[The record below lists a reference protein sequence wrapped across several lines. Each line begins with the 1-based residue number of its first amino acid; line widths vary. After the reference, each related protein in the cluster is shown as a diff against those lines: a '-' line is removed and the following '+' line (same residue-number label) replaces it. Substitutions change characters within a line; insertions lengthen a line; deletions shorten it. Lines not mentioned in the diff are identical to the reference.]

1 MPREKFIWKCGS
13 RAMVSLFS
21 FLVAAALSV
30 FASENNWS
38 EIGEGGSDETSA
50 AHISAPVAPSEVS
63 PSDSRAAYR
72 VRLWS
77 GSRYKAGDSGAELQ
91 VFPAPEQ
98 RNTGV
103 GVIVCPG
110 GSYYWLDGHTE
121 GTKIA
126 TWLNANGISAF
137 VLRYRRALWGNHF
150 PDMFED
156 IQKAMYLVREGAA
169 SRGGKSLSERCG
181 VNPETVGVMG
191 FSAGGHLAGMLG
203 TWWDWD
209 VLSNREKG
217 HSAVSLRPS
226 FTVMVYP
233 VVSMRP
239 PFAHTQSRLSLQG
252 NSFENEEI
260 EHRLSL
266 EECVREDMPP
276 VFLTCCRDDETVRCE
291 NSEEYDKALTEKGV
305 NHVFYEW
312 DESGHG
318 FGADEMGGRNR
329 WAVAFLEWLKTIL

>member
-1 MPREKFIWKCGS
+1 
-13 RAMVSLFS
+13 MVSLFS
-21 FLVAAALSV
+21 LLVAAALSV
-30 FASENNWS
+30 FAAPDDWS
-38 EIGEGGSDETSA
+38 VAGEGGSSEIASA
-50 AHISAPVAPSEVS
+50 PLSAPVAPSEVS
-63 PSDSRAAYR
+63 PSDSKPAYK
-72 VRLWS
+72 VHLWS
-77 GSRYKAGDSGAELQ
+77 GSRHKAGDSGAELL
-91 VFPAPEQ
+91 VFPAPKG
-98 RNTGV
+98 RNNTGV

-137 VLRYRRALWGNHF
+137 VLRYRRGLWGNHF

-156 IQKAMYLVREGAA
+156 IQKAMSLVRDNSKGE
-169 SRGGKSLSERCG
+169 SLAERCG
-181 VNPETVGVMG
+181 VNPETVGAMG
-191 FSAGGHLAGMLG
+191 FSAGGHLAGLLG

-217 HSAVSLRPS
+217 HPTVSLRPA
-226 FTVMVYP
+226 FTAMIYP
-233 VVSMRP
+233 VVSMREP
-239 PFAHTQSRLSLQG
+239 LVHSLSKQNLIG
-252 NSFENEEI
+252 SETGEI

-291 NSEEYDKALTEKGV
+291 NSEVYDRALTEKGIS
-305 NHVFYEW
+305 HVFYEW

-318 FGADEMGGRNR
+318 FGADEMQGRNH
-329 WAVAFLEWLKTIL
+329 WAVAFLEWLKSIL